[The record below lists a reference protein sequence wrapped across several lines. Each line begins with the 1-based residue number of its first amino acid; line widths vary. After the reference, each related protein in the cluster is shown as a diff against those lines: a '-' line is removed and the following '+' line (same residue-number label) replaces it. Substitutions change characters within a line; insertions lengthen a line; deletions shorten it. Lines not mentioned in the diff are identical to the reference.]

1 MVLEI
6 ILNFCSDVS
15 HKKGEFSEIL
25 SEKDFKFILSKKS
38 NIIAFNLSLVLL
50 LAKVDLVT
58 EEKSCKKTHLKL
70 ITLAILK
77 KSLHYQQKEWHFIS
91 KLLWYKSG
99 FLALRK

>member
-25 SEKDFKFILSKKS
+25 SEKDLKFILSKKS

-58 EEKSCKKTHLKL
+58 EEKSCKKNAFKTNS
-70 ITLAILK
+70 IGYIK
-77 KSLHYQQKEWHFIS
+77 KIFALPAEGVAF
-91 KLLWYKSG
+91 YK
-99 FLALRK
+99 